1 MYIKWADSR
10 GFGPERPS
18 EGVGYGLNIAVTLDF
33 TGVTA
38 VFT

>member
-10 GFGPERPS
+10 GFGPERPP
-18 EGVGYGLNIAVTLDF
+18 EAVGYGSNIAVALDF
-33 TGVTA
+33 TRVTA